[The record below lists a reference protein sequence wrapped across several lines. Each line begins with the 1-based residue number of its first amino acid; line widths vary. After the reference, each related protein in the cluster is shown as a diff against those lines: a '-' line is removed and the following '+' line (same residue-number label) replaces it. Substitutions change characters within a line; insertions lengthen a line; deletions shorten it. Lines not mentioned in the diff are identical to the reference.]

1 MSDDNEN
8 DSLEDTDSQD
18 FQNTPEL
25 SSDSENK
32 KFLKEVNDLLKSQ
45 PGNNQDV
52 DEILRSVKDPLTSL
66 KDSVGATNLSSF
78 GANNAI
84 KDPLTSLKDFVG
96 VY

>member
-66 KDSVGATNLSSF
+66 KDSVGATESIEFWSKQCYQGPTNISQRFCWS
-78 GANNAI
+78 
-84 KDPLTSLKDFVG
+84 
-96 VY
+96 Y